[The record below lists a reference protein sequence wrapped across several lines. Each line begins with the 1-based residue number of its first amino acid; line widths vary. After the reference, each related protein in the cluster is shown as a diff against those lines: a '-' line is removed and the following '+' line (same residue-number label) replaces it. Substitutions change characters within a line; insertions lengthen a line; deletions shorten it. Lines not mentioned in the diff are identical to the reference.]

1 MRDEPPWEWVEGDQ
15 STASLFGV
23 VTGVLLG
30 VASVGFVATTISLL
44 NLSGIWSGLV
54 IPSWVT
60 PACLLPMVGG
70 VFFLILFPTR
80 YPIVRRLGISPI
92 GIRLE
97 FPLRSSTVKWPAV
110 RWIGPNYVDV
120 KTGLGSGHIR
130 LTANQVQRISH
141 FVQPYWTA
149 REKL

>member
-1 MRDEPPWEWVEGDQ
+1 MRDEPPSELVEGDQ
-15 STASLFGV
+15 GTASLFGV

-70 VFFLILFPTR
+70 VFFLSCFRHDILSFVDWEFPPSGFAWNSR
-80 YPIVRRLGISPI
+80 CVVRR
-92 GIRLE
+92 
-97 FPLRSSTVKWPAV
+97 
-110 RWIGPNYVDV
+110 
-120 KTGLGSGHIR
+120 
-130 LTANQVQRISH
+130 
-141 FVQPYWTA
+141 
-149 REKL
+149 